1 MKKTENICE
10 KNNSKSLNFC
20 EDIPCTQINSYIES
34 ILNTVQDGVY
44 ITDGKSKTIFLNNA
58 YEKISGTKKELFL
71 NKTMTRIIEEG
82 LIDKSGTMEALNS
95 KKEITMNQTLNN
107 KNQVLITSTPLFDLD
122 GNINLVVTTV
132 RDVTLIN
139 SLKNELNRTTL
150 DMNKLKS
157 LIHEKDGIVYQS
169 KQIENTILTAK
180 KVAVYDTSVLISGET
195 GVGKDIVARIIHKNS
210 NRANK
215 PFIDINCSAIPESL
229 MESELFGYEGGSFT
243 GALTKG
249 KKGIFELANGG
260 TLFLDEIGELSLNMQ
275 AKFLKTLQ
283 NKTIRKIGGSK
294 EIPIDVRIVSATNQD
309 LKSMIEEKKFRDDL
323 YYRINIIPIEI
334 LPLRKRREDI
344 LLLVNHFLEKSNEIN
359 HENKFFSKEALLAL
373 YNYDF
378 PGNVRELKNLVE
390 RSVVLSRDDEIQLN
404 DLPTVIKIS
413 DFQEKSFELKK
424 GVNFKQAVDNFEKM
438 VIKNALDNSSTSKE
452 AAIKLGMNESTLT
465 RKKQKLGII

>member
-1 MKKTENICE
+1 M
-10 KNNSKSLNFC
+10 
-20 EDIPCTQINSYIES
+20 PCTQINSYIES

-58 YEKISGTKKELFL
+58 YEKLSGTKKELFL

-169 KQIENTILTAK
+169 KQMENTILTAK

-275 AKFLKTLQ
+275 AKLLKTLQ

>member
-1 MKKTENICE
+1 M
-10 KNNSKSLNFC
+10 
-20 EDIPCTQINSYIES
+20 
-34 ILNTVQDGVY
+34 
-44 ITDGKSKTIFLNNA
+44 NNA
-58 YEKISGTKKELFL
+58 YEKLSGTKKELFL

-169 KQIENTILTAK
+169 KQMENTILTAK

-275 AKFLKTLQ
+275 AKLLKTLQ